1 MLLTAIVFILMIGL
15 LIFVHEFGHY
25 IVAKKKGIRVEE
37 FAFGFGPKIFSI
49 KDKETLFKINLIPL
63 GGYVKLSDEFE
74 NKTVWKRAQVIG
86 AGVLMNL
93 FLGIFLFFIVFAITG
108 KETEIDVGNRQY
120 LVYPQETSII
130 ITEVIEGYPA
140 DNKLQPNDQVI
151 IITEV
156 IEGYP
161 ADNKLQPNDQVLNF
175 STIKELQAYIQN
187 HQEQKIILNI
197 LRNQE
202 EIEIRI
208 IPNVQGQIGI
218 VLNEFGFVRYPVY
231 RAALNSFTFT
241 GEFIGNIFIFFG
253 DLITGEIE
261 QPAEHIGGPIL
272 IFQVVDKIIPYGLGA
287 VLLLIGLLSVFLA
300 IINILPFPVLDG
312 GYLFFLGIEGI
323 RKKPISKKVQNIA
336 NSIGFAL
343 LMLFFILVI
352 IIDIERLF

>member
-108 KETEIDVGNRQY
+108 KETEINVGNRQY

-140 DNKLQPNDQVI
+140 DNKLQPNDQI
-151 IITEV
+151 
-156 IEGYP
+156 
-161 ADNKLQPNDQVLNF
+161 LNF

>member
-108 KETEIDVGNRQY
+108 RETKIDVDNRQY

-140 DNKLQPNDQVI
+140 DNKLQPNDQV
-151 IITEV
+151 
-156 IEGYP
+156 
-161 ADNKLQPNDQVLNF
+161 LNF
-175 STIKELQAYIQN
+175 STIKELQVYIQN

-336 NSIGFAL
+336 NSIGFVL
-343 LMLFFILVI
+343 LMLLFILVI

>member
-49 KDKETLFKINLIPL
+49 KNKETLFKINLIPL

-108 KETEIDVGNRQY
+108 RETKIDVDNRQY

-140 DNKLQPNDQVI
+140 DNKLQPNDQV
-151 IITEV
+151 
-156 IEGYP
+156 
-161 ADNKLQPNDQVLNF
+161 LNF
-175 STIKELQAYIQN
+175 STIKELQVYIQN

>member
-49 KDKETLFKINLIPL
+49 KNKETLFKINLIPL

-108 KETEIDVGNRQY
+108 RETKIDVDNRQY

-140 DNKLQPNDQVI
+140 DNKLQPNDQV
-151 IITEV
+151 
-156 IEGYP
+156 
-161 ADNKLQPNDQVLNF
+161 LNF
-175 STIKELQAYIQN
+175 STIKELQVYIQN

-343 LMLFFILVI
+343 LMLLFILVI

>member
-49 KDKETLFKINLIPL
+49 KNKETLFKINLIPL

-108 KETEIDVGNRQY
+108 RETKIDVDNRQY
-120 LVYPQETSII
+120 LVYPQETS
-130 ITEVIEGYPA
+130 
-140 DNKLQPNDQVI
+140 I

>member
-49 KDKETLFKINLIPL
+49 KNKETLFKINLIPL

-74 NKTVWKRAQVIG
+74 NKTVWKRTQVIG

-108 KETEIDVGNRQY
+108 RETKIDVDNRQY

-140 DNKLQPNDQVI
+140 DNKLQPNDQV
-151 IITEV
+151 
-156 IEGYP
+156 
-161 ADNKLQPNDQVLNF
+161 LNF
-175 STIKELQAYIQN
+175 STIKELQVYIQN

-202 EIEIRI
+202 EIEIGI

-218 VLNEFGFVRYPVY
+218 VLNEFGFIRYPVY

-261 QPAEHIGGPIL
+261 QPAEHIGGPIR

-343 LMLFFILVI
+343 LMLLFILVI

>member
-49 KDKETLFKINLIPL
+49 KNKETLFKINLIPL

-108 KETEIDVGNRQY
+108 RETKIDVDNRQY

-140 DNKLQPNDQVI
+140 DNKLQPNDQV
-151 IITEV
+151 
-156 IEGYP
+156 
-161 ADNKLQPNDQVLNF
+161 LNF
-175 STIKELQAYIQN
+175 STIKELQVYIQN

-202 EIEIRI
+202 EIEIGI

-218 VLNEFGFVRYPVY
+218 VLNEFGFIRYPVY

-261 QPAEHIGGPIL
+261 QPAEHIGGPIR

-343 LMLFFILVI
+343 LMLLFILVI

>member
-140 DNKLQPNDQVI
+140 DNKLQPNDQI
-151 IITEV
+151 
-156 IEGYP
+156 
-161 ADNKLQPNDQVLNF
+161 LNF